1 MNRQW
6 VRRWLGAC
14 LCVSMV
20 AAHAD
25 DADGQHRAQKAGKA
39 LIGTRAPRL
48 VLTTV
53 DGATI
58 DLGNIYG
65 KQAVYLKFWATWCV
79 PCRQQMPHFEHVYET
94 AGPDLAVVAID
105 TGFNDSVVEVQKTRK
120 QLGLTMP
127 IVVDD
132 GQAGAAFHLRV
143 TPQHIVIGRDG
154 RILYVG
160 HLADARLDAAL
171 AAARSAKPLPPAAA
185 TVNVALPSVVHY
197 QPGEGLS
204 RQWVRTI
211 DGQTLALGDPEK
223 RRLTVLAFLSPW
235 CESYLATTRPE
246 LSADCRAMREQIN
259 AVAVNKGVRWIG
271 IASGLWATAQRP
283 ARLPRQ
289 IRRSHSV
296 VARCDGR
303 AFSVLRCE
311 PGTRSLPGGSRR
323 PPAAARGA
331 QGVGSG
337 EPAASVATAL
347 ALRACNRSVR
357 HDWGVLRPAQIRP
370 AGLPKSNRKFMPSA
384 CASARIS
391 RRSRLGVRYVAV
403 ITSRAASAE
412 ATTPRE
418 ADRRS
423 RPKHERDTGSTE
435 QRHAAECPLIG
446 PEVRAPVR
454 G

>member
-25 DADGQHRAQKAGKA
+25 DADGQHRAQNAGKA

-48 VLTTV
+48 VLTTI

-105 TGFNDSVVEVQKTRK
+105 TGFNDSVGEVQKTRK

-171 AAARSAKPLPPAAA
+171 AAARSAEPLPPAAA
-185 TVNVALPSVVHY
+185 TFNVAVPSVVRY
-197 QPGEGLS
+197 PPGEVLS

-211 DGQTLALGDPEK
+211 DGRTLALGDPEK

-259 AVAVNKGVRWIG
+259 TVAVDKGVRWIG
-271 IASGLWATAQRP
+271 IASGLWATPKDLRDYRAKYNVHIPLSLDATGERFRSFDVSQVP
-283 ARLPRQ
+283 AAFLVDR
-289 IRRSHSV
+289 
-296 VARCDGR
+296 DGR
-303 AFSVLRCE
+303 LLRRVE
-311 PGTRSLPGGSRR
+311 LEELG
-323 PPAAARGA
+323 
-331 QGVGSG
+331 
-337 EPAASVATAL
+337 AASLLHV
-347 ALRACNRSVR
+347 ALRR
-357 HDWGVLRPAQIRP
+357 
-370 AGLPKSNRKFMPSA
+370 
-384 CASARIS
+384 
-391 RRSRLGVRYVAV
+391 
-403 ITSRAASAE
+403 
-412 ATTPRE
+412 
-418 ADRRS
+418 
-423 RPKHERDTGSTE
+423 
-435 QRHAAECPLIG
+435 
-446 PEVRAPVR
+446 
-454 G
+454 